1 MTVLEELKQIRRE
14 TATKILAGLV
24 VNDYNPYCQDY
35 VKQAIDL
42 ADELIKQ
49 LELRTP

>member
-1 MTVLEELKQIRRE
+1 MTHEQQKQIKRE

-24 VNDYNPYCQDY
+24 VKNYDPYLAPVY
-35 VKQAIDL
+35 AKQAIDL